1 VDYDLSISFFS
12 TLGKPTGCLFLV
24 SGYPSQDTISEL
36 LVFCSVCILW
46 KNVLICF
53 WLGVGVCAQVVGG
66 GESSGVFSLA
76 L

>member
-1 VDYDLSISFFS
+1 
-12 TLGKPTGCLFLV
+12 LV
-24 SGYPSQDTISEL
+24 IGYPLQETISEL

-53 WLGVGVCAQVVGG
+53 WLGVGVCAQVRGGGG